1 MHALMGRLVLAAG
14 FMFFANA
21 ASAHVGFGPT
31 VGFSNGLAHPLF
43 GIDHLLAMVMVGAFA
58 SQLGGRAIYLVP
70 ASFVGSMMIGAAL
83 GVLGFN
89 FGLTEFGI
97 AASVFTLG
105 ALVAFRSHL
114 GLVSA
119 MALVAAFGLCHGH
132 AHGTEMP
139 ESVNGLA
146 YAAGFMLMTATLHAV
161 GVSVGLLITRIT
173 SRYGDVVLRSL
184 GAGVALVGAG
194 LMAGAM

>member
-31 VGFSNGLAHPLF
+31 VGFSNGRAHPLF

-83 GVLGFN
+83 GVLGVN
-89 FGLTEFGI
+89 F
-97 AASVFTLG
+97 
-105 ALVAFRSHL
+105 
-114 GLVSA
+114 
-119 MALVAAFGLCHGH
+119 
-132 AHGTEMP
+132 
-139 ESVNGLA
+139 
-146 YAAGFMLMTATLHAV
+146 
-161 GVSVGLLITRIT
+161 
-173 SRYGDVVLRSL
+173 
-184 GAGVALVGAG
+184 
-194 LMAGAM
+194 